1 MRPDAYPAHEP
12 FREEYTPAFVSR
24 WDELINW
31 EGRRRSEHGFF
42 ERILNENGVRKV
54 LDIAC
59 GTGYHTITLTQS
71 GFDVIGADGAASMIA
86 EAKNNTLL
94 YGLEDLQL
102 VESDWGTLSLNIPS
116 DSRFDAVICLGN
128 AFTHLLEEEQRI
140 QTLKEVYTL
149 LNPGGIAIIDQR
161 NYDSLLDRGFS
172 SKHKYYYVGDTVDV
186 KPSFVRDDLIRLEY
200 TYSDGAVHHLTVF
213 PLRQDHLTR
222 LLKYVGFQ
230 QVDRYGDFQE
240 DYEFY
245 DPDFIVQVATKV

>member
-12 FREEYTPAFVSR
+12 SREEYTPAFVSR

-86 EAKNNTLL
+86 EAKNNILL

-102 VESDWGTLSLNIPS
+102 VESDWGTLSLNLPS
-116 DSRFDAVICLGN
+116 GSRFYAVICLGN

-140 QTLKEVYTL
+140 QTLNEVYTL

-230 QVDRYGDFQE
+230 
-240 DYEFY
+240 
-245 DPDFIVQVATKV
+245 